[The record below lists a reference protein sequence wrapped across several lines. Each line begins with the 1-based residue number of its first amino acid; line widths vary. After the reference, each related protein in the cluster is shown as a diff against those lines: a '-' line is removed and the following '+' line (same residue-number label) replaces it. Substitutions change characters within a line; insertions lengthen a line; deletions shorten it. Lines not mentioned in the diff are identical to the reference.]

1 MHMPEKT
8 PLERIPRIVG
18 YWLLLGVFLV
28 FMQVVI
34 GGVTRLTNSGL
45 SMTEWKPLSVLPP
58 LNEADWQSEF
68 EAYRTIAAKQFN
80 SLHAEM
86 TLSEFKYIYFWEY
99 FHRLW
104 ARMMGFAFLF
114 PFLYFL
120 WKGWLPPRLLKRLGV
135 VIGIAAVAAVAGW
148 YMVASGLNND
158 KRTWVSAYRLMLHL
172 GIATALFGYLLW
184 TAYMV
189 LKPSATDNGFPALRR
204 FGWALTGLLL
214 VQIVLGGLMAGTRAG
229 LLHPYWPV
237 FDHWGAF
244 VPHLLDQNQMNAGS
258 LIDYEPNSL
267 LKAWVQILHRTAAVL
282 LVAVAL
288 WFSAFSGRFAV
299 SGSFRVGRAIFQMLL
314 AVQFALGVFTVINC
328 RGQVPAGLGSMHQA
342 CAFLLLGSAL
352 YLNYS
357 MGRGG
362 SVLLEKSGRRDFSA

>member
-1 MHMPEKT
+1 MTEKA
-8 PLERIPRIVG
+8 PLDRIPRIVG
-18 YWLLLGVFLV
+18 YWLMLGVFLV

-58 LNEADWQSEF
+58 LNEADWQREF
-68 EAYRTIAAKQFN
+68 EAYRTIAAKQYN

-86 TLSEFKYIYFWEY
+86 TLSEFRYIYFWEY

-120 WKGWLPPRLLKRLGV
+120 WKGWLPRKLLFRLAV

-172 GIATALFGYLLW
+172 GIATALFSYLLW

-189 LKPSATDNGFPALRR
+189 LRPRPTDSGFPQLRR
-204 FGWALTGLLL
+204 FGWAMTGLLL
-214 VQIVLGGLMAGTRAG
+214 FQIVLGGMMAGTRAG

-237 FDHWGAF
+237 FQHWDTF
-244 VPHLLDQNQMNAGS
+244 SPHLVDRAQMNAEA
-258 LIDYEPNSL
+258 LIDYEPGSF
-267 LKAWVQILHRTAAVL
+267 LKAWVQLLHRLTAVL
-282 LVAVAL
+282 LVGVAV
-288 WFSAFSGRFAV
+288 WFSSYSGRFAI
-299 SGSFRVGRAIFQMLL
+299 SGSFRLGRAVFQLL
-314 AVQFALGVFTVINC
+314 LGVQFALGVFTVINC
-328 RGQVPAGLGSMHQA
+328 RGQVPADLGSLHQG

-352 YLNYS
+352 YLNYL

-362 SVLLEKSGRRDFSA
+362 EQLLGKSSAAGHSV